1 MATANET
8 TVNPE
13 NPSADKA
20 APAERKSWNFGHFGT
35 RHDGEVWS
43 LVRIKNEDGLR
54 SLREVVIASN
64 KSATPLVAL
73 ARAMN
78 RTEKRALKLEKL
90 ERKRR
95 VLDLEIEFLER
106 EIELEAQED
115 TADV

>member
-13 NPSADKA
+13 NPSADEA
-20 APAERKSWNFGHFGT
+20 APVERKSWNFGHFGT

-43 LVRIKNEDGLR
+43 LVRIKNEDGFR
-54 SLREVVIASN
+54 NFDEPVIASN

-73 ARAMN
+73 ARVMN
-78 RTEKRALKLEKL
+78 RTEKRALKLVKL

-95 VLDLEIEFLER
+95 VLDLEIDFLER
-106 EIELEAQED
+106 EIALEAQEG
-115 TADV
+115 TTEV